1 MGRRTAAG
9 LAEARRPQLGPP
21 EGRTHAD
28 LPSRRL
34 CQWCRGWSRRGP
46 GRRSKRGLGTGQ
58 RRFPRVLGPLLGVM
72 VLAAQAYPTLCNPTD
87 RCPPGPSVH
96 GIRQARPGSGLPRR
110 SPGDV
115 PDSGISPSPP
125 HGLLRCRRIPPHLSR
140 WGSAGGLG
148 RVRSCQSRSCR
159 PTPTPFPEAH
169 PWFPPAHPL

>member
-9 LAEARRPQLGPP
+9 LAEVRRPQLGPP

-58 RRFPRVLGPLLGVM
+58 RRFPRVLGPLLGGECGSCSGV
-72 VLAAQAYPTLCNPTD
+72 PD
-87 RCPPGPSVH
+87 SVH
-96 GIRQARPGSGLPRR
+96 PHGPQPARPLCPWDSPGKTGSGLPRR